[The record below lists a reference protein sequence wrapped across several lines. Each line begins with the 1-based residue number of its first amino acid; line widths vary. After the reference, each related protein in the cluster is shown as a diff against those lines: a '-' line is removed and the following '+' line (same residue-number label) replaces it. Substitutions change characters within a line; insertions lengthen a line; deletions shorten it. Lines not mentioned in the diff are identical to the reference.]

1 MSSNTEQMLEAEY
14 KQLREK
20 LQAGIIKS
28 PEFERLI
35 ELQEQFIY
43 LYKYTSDELFMIE
56 HQ

>member
-1 MSSNTEQMLEAEY
+1 MSKNTEQMLEAEY

-56 HQ
+56 YK

>member
-1 MSSNTEQMLEAEY
+1 MSSNTEHMLEAEY

-20 LQAGIIKS
+20 LQAGVIKS

-56 HQ
+56 YK

>member
-1 MSSNTEQMLEAEY
+1 MSINTEQMLEAEY

-56 HQ
+56 YK

>member
-20 LQAGIIKS
+20 QQAGIIKS